1 MRLDRFGDEL
11 RAVFSLLEHGDDDDV
26 VVDGDNSEVLSVDDD
41 TSSALEVFV
50 NS

>member
-1 MRLDRFGDEL
+1 MRLDRFGDKL
-11 RAVFSLLEHGDDDDV
+11 RAVFSLLEHGDDDV

-41 TSSALEVFV
+41 TSSALEVFG